1 MMLNMDRMVGTITP
15 KNVFSCRGS
24 LLGVPRLEPDAA
36 FVPPPHTAEVT
47 ARPHT
52 PEVIRG
58 VRSFDMAA
66 QQMFS
71 AAPVERKSQRTGSDR
86 RTFHL
91 ISLYISDTQFCFFT
105 LSSTFVALWGGFKTT
120 FALCL
125 CFLYSINRYRRPH
138 PPSPAYSV
146 TFFHIFELPKKLT
159 SSCAQ

>member
-1 MMLNMDRMVGTITP
+1 MLNMDRMVGTITP

-105 LSSTFVALWGGFKTT
+105 LSSTFVALWGGASK
-120 FALCL
+120 
-125 CFLYSINRYRRPH
+125 PH
-138 PPSPAYSV
+138 LHYVSV
-146 TFFHIFELPKKLT
+146 FCILSTDIDAHILLLLRI
-159 SSCAQ
+159 Q